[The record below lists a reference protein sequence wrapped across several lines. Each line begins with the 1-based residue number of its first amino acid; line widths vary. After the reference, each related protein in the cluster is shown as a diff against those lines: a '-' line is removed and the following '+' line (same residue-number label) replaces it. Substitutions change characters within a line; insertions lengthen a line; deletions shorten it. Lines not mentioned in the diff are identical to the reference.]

1 MATGEAPTD
10 AQILELKEAR
20 EAKDRLA
27 GLWHEAGRIAADA
40 TEKEEEAEIE
50 WSEARRRVWALELA
64 MEKEYPGY
72 LDPYEEDPSRWAVGR
87 SVREK
92 R

>member
-20 EAKDRLA
+20 ETKDRLS

-40 TEKEEEAEIE
+40 TDKEEEAEIE
-50 WSEARRRVWALELA
+50 WSEARRRVRALEKA
-64 MEKEYPGY
+64 MKEQYPGY
-72 LDPYEEDPSRWAVGR
+72 LDPYEEDPSRWEVGR
-87 SVREK
+87 SVRAK